1 MIARLYRQDDTL
13 QPALTGAL
21 ANPSHFIA
29 FSPKL
34 PPSIEY
40 RVGWDMDL
48 LTPFIQDGPEGVAAQ
63 EQAPPTSEPLIDAPT
78 PQLWL
83 GFGAGA
89 VIFLLLIMFMIR
101 ARVIAP
107 ARRRAAAQQAVFEPA
122 GEDAEITFDELEPAV
137 LQTDEILEDEDLFPP
152 SQTSDASSAK
162 DGGDQEPIE
171 RSEEVKKSRAPFA
184 GLFSRKNKKEEPD
197 HNDKLDYRETDSG
210 HDNDRLAEVSISE
223 TPAVDEELH
232 WDGQPDHPRPVVDE
246 LRKLDDDVEA
256 RRRQAELEERERLR
270 QETRLRD
277 EAEQSK
283 RLEQEREELYQAAR
297 DDARRE
303 AEFERRKNEA
313 ALEQRLRSLASV
325 ERKLSEKADTLGADV
340 NVVQERLTETM
351 EERFAALS
359 AELNQR
365 LEHAAA
371 QSIHAASG
379 PEPTATEMADYVGQE
394 LSNLRRFMQDAL
406 QRLTKRI
413 DDLSAERDRSAGL
426 SAQLADLKRLVEMKS
441 VRPLKTN
448 LTPLPDLVSSA
459 LPQSS
464 YALDAHLS
472 NGRQACCIVNPPGG
486 SAPIAINA
494 HYPVEAFERYLLG
507 GGSSPND
514 GPAANEYRRAI
525 LSHIVDT
532 AEKLISPGE
541 TASSAMIYAP
551 SDAIINDLHA
561 NFPDLIQDS
570 HRARVWIVSP
580 TSLMATLD
588 AMSAMAEASSAH
600 EDQFEN
606 TSAGDDTILAEIDR
620 LRERVA
626 RTDGHAFDAPE
637 ISTSS
642 DDADPVVTEPDNE
655 IADSG
660 DFFNHEPDSEVLTEQ
675 TAEETSKNYRSLSPE
690 EEAFERLEREE
701 ALAEADTTPEPGT
714 TIERPPFPLR

>member
-1 MIARLYRQDDTL
+1 
-13 QPALTGAL
+13 
-21 ANPSHFIA
+21 
-29 FSPKL
+29 
-34 PPSIEY
+34 
-40 RVGWDMDL
+40 MDL

-63 EQAPPTSEPLIDAPT
+63 EQAPSTSGPLIDAPT

-152 SQTSDASSAK
+152 SQNSDASPATN
-162 DGGDQEPIE
+162 GGNQEAVE
-171 RSEEVKKSRAPFA
+171 RSEKVKKSRAPFA
-184 GLFSRKNKKEEPD
+184 GLFSRKDKKEEPD
-197 HNDKLDYRETDSG
+197 HNDVLDHNTTDG
-210 HDNDRLAEVSISE
+210 GYHDQLAEVSISE
-223 TPAVDEELH
+223 IPAHDEEEH
-232 WDGQPDHPRPVVDE
+232 RDEQPDHARPVVDA

-270 QETRLRD
+270 HETRLRA

-371 QSIHAASG
+371 QNIHTASG

-394 LSNLRRFMQDAL
+394 LSNLRRSMQDAL

-413 DDLSAERDRSAGL
+413 DDLSAERDPSRGL
-426 SAQLADLKRLVEMKS
+426 SAQLADLKQLVERKS
-441 VRPLKTN
+441 TRPLKTN
-448 LTPLPDLVSSA
+448 LTPLPDLVSST
-459 LPQSS
+459 LPQRS

-472 NGRQACCIVNPPGG
+472 NKRQASCIVNPPGG
-486 SAPIAINA
+486 GAPVAINA
-494 HYPVEAFERYLLG
+494 HYPVEAFERYLLEG
-507 GGSSPND
+507 VSSSSD
-514 GPAANEYRRAI
+514 GPGANEYRRAV
-525 LSHIVDT
+525 LSCIVDT
-532 AEKLISPGE
+532 AEKLIIPGE
-541 TASSAMIYAP
+541 TATSAMIYAP
-551 SDAIINDLHA
+551 SDVIINDLHA
-561 NFPDLIQDS
+561 HFPDLIQDS

-588 AMSAMAEASSAH
+588 AMSVMAEASSAH
-600 EDQFEN
+600 KDQIEN
-606 TSAGDDTILAEIDR
+606 TSAGDDTVLAEIDR

-626 RTDGHAFDAPE
+626 RTDDHAFDAPE
-637 ISTSS
+637 ILTSN
-642 DDADPVVTEPDNE
+642 DDAALAVTELDNG
-655 IADSG
+655 IADSS
-660 DFFNHEPDSEVLTEQ
+660 DFFDHEPNSEAMTEQ
-675 TAEETSKNYRSLSPE
+675 TAEKASENYRSLSPE

-701 ALAEADTTPEPGT
+701 ALAEADTTPEPDT